1 MFSALPSE
9 RACYAWREGQM
20 FKQIRELPTLPAP
33 PLPVP
38 AGNEKVIW
46 AVPKLIGSVQY
57 LEQTSGGSM
66 RHAVLKDIK
75 Q

>member
-1 MFSALPSE
+1 
-9 RACYAWREGQM
+9 M

-38 AGNEKVIW
+38 AGNEKAIW
-46 AVPKLIGSVQY
+46 VVPKLLGTVQY

-66 RHAVLKDIK
+66 RHAVLKDISSK
-75 Q
+75 SI